1 MTEML
6 IRYEAPDDFDA
17 IHDLTS
23 TAFKPMPY
31 SNGTEAEIIR
41 RLRAAGDLTI
51 SLVVEE
57 GGEILGHV
65 AFSPVTIDGAHG
77 GWFGLGPISVKPER
91 QRQGIG
97 MALITKGLELLNAMG
112 ASGCALIG
120 NPDIYSRV
128 GFSSDG
134 QLKYLDLDTR
144 LVQRIVFRGSPPGG
158 TLQFAPAFE
167 G

>member
-1 MTEML
+1 ML
-6 IRYEAPDDFDA
+6 IRYETPDDIDA

-23 TAFKPMPY
+23 TAFNPMPY
-31 SNGTEAEIIR
+31 SDGTEAKIVR
-41 RLRAAGDLTI
+41 RLRAKGDLEI
-51 SLVVEE
+51 SLVAEE
-57 GGEILGHV
+57 DGEILGHV
-65 AFSPVTIDGAHG
+65 AFSAVTINGAHD

-97 MALITKGLELLNAMG
+97 KAMIARGLELLKERG

-120 NPDIYSRV
+120 NPEIYSRV

-144 LVQRIVFRGSPPGG
+144 LVQRIVFRGSPPSG
-158 TLQFAPAFE
+158 TLQFVPAFE
-167 G
+167 S

>member
-1 MTEML
+1 ML
-6 IRYEAPDDFDA
+6 IRDETPDDIDA

-31 SNGTEAEIIR
+31 SDGTEAEIVR
-41 RLRAAGDLTI
+41 RLRAAGDLKI
-51 SLVVEE
+51 SLVAEQ

-65 AFSPVTIDGAHG
+65 AFSPVTINGAHD

-97 MALITKGLELLNAMG
+97 KAMIARGLELLNEMG

-120 NPDIYSRV
+120 NPEIYNRV

-134 QLKYLDLDTR
+134 QLEYLDLDTR
-144 LVQRIVFRGSPPGG
+144 LVQRIVFRGSPPSG
-158 TLQFAPAFE
+158 TLQFASAFE
-167 G
+167 S

>member
-1 MTEML
+1 ML
-6 IRYEAPDDFDA
+6 IRDETPDDIDA

-31 SNGTEAEIIR
+31 SDGTEAEIIR

-51 SLVVEE
+51 SLVAEQD
-57 GGEILGHV
+57 GEVLGHV
-65 AFSPVTIDGAHG
+65 AFSPVTIDGAQD

-91 QRQGIG
+91 QRQGVG
-97 MALITKGLELLNAMG
+97 KALIARGLELLRETG
-112 ASGCALIG
+112 ASGCVLIG

-144 LVQRIVFRGSPPGG
+144 LVQRIVLRGFPPSG
-158 TLQFAPAFE
+158 TLRFAPAFE
-167 G
+167 S